1 MQNIILENIA
11 FLNEEHL
18 TNVDVVTLDLS
29 DFNQRFK
36 TDIYLKYDVS
46 ENIFTPVKETI
57 LSNFFCSSINDLLFM
72 VHNPTN
78 NAPENWIDFIN
89 WKFDEYQNLETNQQ
103 RDIFKLRYTDYF
115 PQGLDLNYETANFI
129 KESFNTL
136 ISTL

>member
-57 LSNFFCSSINDLLFM
+57 LSIFFCNTINDLLFM

-78 NAPENWIDFIN
+78 NTPENWIDFIN
-89 WKFDEYQNLETNQQ
+89 WKFEEFQNLETNQK
-103 RDIFKLRYTDYF
+103 RDIFKLRYSDYF
-115 PQGLDLNYETANFI
+115 PQGLNLDNETAEFI

-136 ISTL
+136 ISKL

>member
-1 MQNIILENIA
+1 MNNIILENIA

-36 TDIYLKYDVS
+36 TDIHLRYDVS
-46 ENIFTPVKETI
+46 QNIFLSAQESI

-72 VHNPTN
+72 VHNPINKT
-78 NAPENWIDFIN
+78 PESWIDFIN
-89 WKFDEYQNLETNQQ
+89 WKFEAYQDLETNQQ

-115 PQGLDLNYETANFI
+115 PQGLDLDLETTEFI

-136 ISTL
+136 ISKL